1 MFDASIRQRLH
12 HPLDRI
18 AEAMAMRGVRANT
31 LTGVG
36 FAVGVGACAA
46 IVADRWW
53 LALGMW
59 LMNRLIDGLDGSV
72 ARRVGPTRLGGF
84 LDIMAD
90 FAVYGGMLV
99 AIGIAMPDARIASL
113 VVFLGYYLNGAAFL
127 AWSSLVAEKT
137 LSDEG
142 TDHAG
147 DERSLNFPAGLAE
160 GAETIL
166 AMAVILALP
175 ALTAPLMWIWA
186 AIVGISVVQRFS
198 FIVIGLSELSLS
210 DMREELRRRARLG

>member
-1 MFDASIRQRLH
+1 
-12 HPLDRI
+12 
-18 AEAMAMRGVRANT
+18 MRGVRANS
-31 LTGVG
+31 LTGAG
-36 FAVGVGACAA
+36 FAVGVGACVS

-53 LALGMW
+53 LALGLW

-72 ARRVGPTRLGGF
+72 ARRMGPTRLGGF
-84 LDIMAD
+84 IDIMAD
-90 FAVYGGMLV
+90 FAIYGGMLV
-99 AIGIAMPDARIASL
+99 AIGIAVPEARVASL

-127 AWSSLVAEKT
+127 AWSSLVAERT

-142 TDHAG
+142 TDHEG

-160 GAETIL
+160 GTETII
-166 AMAVILALP
+166 AMAIILALP
-175 ALTAPLMWIWA
+175 ARTNLLMWVWA

-198 FIVIGLSELSLS
+198 FIVIGLSELSLT

>member
-36 FAVGVGACAA
+36 FAVGVGACVA

-90 FAVYGGMLV
+90 FAIYGGMLV
-99 AIGIAMPDARIASL
+99 AIGIAVPEARVATL
-113 VVFLGYYLNGAAFL
+113 VVFLSYYLNGAGFL

-142 TDHAG
+142 TDHEG
-147 DERSLNFPAGLAE
+147 DDRSLNFPAGLAE
-160 GAETIL
+160 GTETII
-166 AMAVILALP
+166 AMAVILAFP
-175 ALTAPLMWIWA
+175 GFTNPLMWLWA
-186 AIVGISVVQRFS
+186 GIVGISVIQRFS
-198 FIVIGLSELSLS
+198 FIVIGLSELSLA